1 MNSLDLK
8 NISEELIDVFI
19 EAGRVAMEINNRG
32 VKISIKNDQTPVTDG
47 DLLVDKMLREKISH
61 FTRGGWSFSSFG
73 GCNKVKEKF
82 EAFAHE
88 EYNKENYKNEKHVKK
103 CIETGEDLFGREIKK
118 KEKIEKNFF
127 PKDLLKLMEQNPK
140 FYFGSSS

>member
-1 MNSLDLK
+1 MERWIGSIATTK
-8 NISEELIDVFI
+8 EIIDKYSPQQQ
-19 EAGRVAMEINNRG
+19 R
-32 VKISIKNDQTPVTDG
+32 
-47 DLLVDKMLREKISH
+47 MLREKISH

-73 GCNKVKEKF
+73 GFDKVKEKF

-103 CIETGEDLFGREIKK
+103 CIETGADLFGREIKK

-127 PKDLLKLMEQNPK
+127 PKDLLKLMEQNSK